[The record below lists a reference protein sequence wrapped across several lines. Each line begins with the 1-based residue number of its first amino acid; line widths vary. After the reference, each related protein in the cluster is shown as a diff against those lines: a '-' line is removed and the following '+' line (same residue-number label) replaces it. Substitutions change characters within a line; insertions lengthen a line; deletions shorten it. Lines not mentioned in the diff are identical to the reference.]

1 MKKYITL
8 GVVLSLITG
17 GSYALEKGKKTL
29 IFSLLVGISKTAS
42 HGHLGIFNLNM
53 QQNKK

>member
-29 IFSLLVGISKTAS
+29 IFSLLLGISKTAS